1 MNTNVIEN
9 AQTDNQW
16 IRLLYMILF
25 LFILKV
31 MIVITFFSAIIQFI
45 YKLINKKSEKSLLK
59 LGSNLGEYLKQVIE
73 FLLYKT
79 ETKPFP
85 FSDWPDVE

>member
-9 AQTDNQW
+9 AQTENQW

>member
-31 MIVITFFSAIIQFI
+31 MIVITFFSAIIQFV
-45 YKLINKKSEKSLLK
+45 YRLINKKSEESLLK
-59 LGSNLGEYLKQVIE
+59 LGGNLGEYLRQVVE